1 MGYKHFKYYDRIRLE
16 SWLRSKT
23 SISFIAKELN
33 KSRASI
39 YREIKRGQY
48 VHTLSDLTEEL
59 RYSAELA
66 ESKYQEHLKAKGP
79 GLKISN
85 DYDYAAYIEYLI
97 SKCKYSPAAALC
109 YIRNNNLTFTT
120 SLSKTTI
127 YRYINDNVFLSLSN
141 KDLPVKRNKS
151 KKKYKKVRPCR
162 VPKGKSIEQRPDIL
176 KRDVFGHWEM
186 DCVVGKK
193 KTRSVL
199 LVLTER
205 LSRKELIYKMPGK
218 NKENVVNVLNDLERK
233 CGGNFKKIFRT
244 ITCDNGVEFADS
256 FGIEHSPNGE
266 KRVDL
271 YYCHPYSSC
280 ERGSNE
286 NQNKMIRRHFPK
298 GYNFTKTTRT
308 EIARV
313 ENWINNYPRKL
324 FHGYSSNDIFDMCL
338 RTVGL

>member
-1 MGYKHFKYYDRIRLE
+1 MGYKHFKFYDRIRLE

-79 GLKISN
+79 DLKISN
-85 DYDYAAYIEYLI
+85 DYSYAAYIEYMI
-97 SKCKYSPAAALC
+97 VKCKYSPEAALNF
-109 YIRNNNLTFTT
+109 IKNNNLTFNT
-120 SLSKTTI
+120 SLSKSTI
-127 YRYINDNVFLSLSN
+127 YRYINDNIFLALTN

-162 VPKGKSIEQRPDIL
+162 LSKGKSIEQRPDIL
-176 KRDVFGHWEM
+176 KRDSFGHWEM

-218 NKENVVNVLNDLERK
+218 NKENVVKVLNDLELC
-233 CGGNFKKIFRT
+233 CGDNFKKIFRT

-256 FGIEHSPNGE
+256 FGIEHSPNGD

-313 ENWINNYPRKL
+313 ENWINNYPRKI
-324 FHGYSSNDIFDMCL
+324 FNGYSSNDIFDMCL

>member
-1 MGYKHFKYYDRIRLE
+1 MGYKHFTYYDRIRLE

-33 KSRASI
+33 KSRAST

-66 ESKYQEHLKAKGP
+66 ESKYQEHLKSKGP

-85 DYDYAAYIEYLI
+85 DYSYAAYIEYMI
-97 SKCKYSPAAALC
+97 VKRKYSPEAALNH
-109 YIRNNNLTFTT
+109 IKNNNLTFNT

-127 YRYINDNVFLSLSN
+127 YRYINDNIFLALTN
-141 KDLPVKRNKS
+141 KDLPIKRNKT

-162 VPKGKSIEQRPDIL
+162 LSKGKSIEQRPDIL
-176 KRDVFGHWEM
+176 KRDSFGHWEM

-205 LSRKELIYKMPGK
+205 LSRKELIFKMPGK
-218 NKENVVNVLNDLERK
+218 NKENVVNVLNDLELC

-256 FGIEHSPNGE
+256 FGIEHSPNGD

-313 ENWINNYPRKL
+313 ENWINNYPRKM
-324 FHGYSSNDIFDMCL
+324 FHGYSSNDIFDLCL
-338 RTVGL
+338 RTVGI

>member
-1 MGYKHFKYYDRIRLE
+1 MGYKHFKFYDRIRLE

-66 ESKYQEHLKAKGP
+66 ESKYQEHLKSKGP

-85 DYDYAAYIEYLI
+85 DYSYAAYIEYMI
-97 SKCKYSPAAALC
+97 VKRKYSPEAALNH
-109 YIRNNNLTFTT
+109 IKNNNITFSTT
-120 SLSKTTI
+120 LSKTTI
-127 YRYINDNVFLSLSN
+127 YRYINDNIFLALTN
-141 KDLPVKRNKS
+141 KDLPIKRNKS
-151 KKKYKKVRPCR
+151 KQKYKKVRPCR
-162 VPKGKSIEQRPDIL
+162 VMKGKSIEQRPDIL
-176 KRDVFGHWEM
+176 KRDAFGHWEM

-205 LSRKELIYKMPGK
+205 LSRKELIFKMPGK
-218 NKENVVNVLNDLERK
+218 NKENVVNVLNDLELR
-233 CGGNFKKIFRT
+233 CGDNFKRIFKT

-256 FGIEHSPNGE
+256 YGIEHSVNGE

-298 GYNFTKTTRT
+298 GFNFTKTTRT

-313 ENWINNYPRKL
+313 ENWINSYPRKM
-324 FHGYSSNDIFDMCL
+324 FHGYSSNDIFDLCL
-338 RTVGL
+338 RTVGI